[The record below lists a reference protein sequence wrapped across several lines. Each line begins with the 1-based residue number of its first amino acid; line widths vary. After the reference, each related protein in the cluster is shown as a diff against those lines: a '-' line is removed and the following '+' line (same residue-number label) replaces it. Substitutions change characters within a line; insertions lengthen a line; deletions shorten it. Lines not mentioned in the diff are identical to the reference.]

1 MKKEEN
7 KKESKNIAVVNVAAR
22 RLLRDLEE
30 KIDARKGPAPKLRN
44 CAQLAPQTLDD
55 DVLDTLSFSRSILQ
69 LML

>member
-30 KIDARKGPAPKLRN
+30 KIDARKGPAPKL
-44 CAQLAPQTLDD
+44 
-55 DVLDTLSFSRSILQ
+55 
-69 LML
+69 